1 MSATIA
7 YRLSPVRETEPGGIA
22 TAAVMT
28 CMATGRMLS
37 GMGGG
42 GLYLA
47 PEVVESLR
55 RTDSARIVCDAAL
68 HDALVAIARG
78 CADGQD
84 VSDEARA
91 LIAREGEAFA

>member
-1 MSATIA
+1 VSVTIA
-7 YRLSPVRETEPGGIA
+7 YRLSPVRETEPGSIA

-55 RTDSARIVCDAAL
+55 RTDRARIVCDASL
-68 HDALVAIARG
+68 HEDLVAIARG
-78 CADGQD
+78 CAEGRD
-84 VSDEARA
+84 VSEEARA
-91 LIAREGEAFA
+91 LMKREGEAFA